1 VQCFVFRVS
10 DPDSTWSVNPRRQKW
25 LTKKEKRKRCNT
37 LSLPE
42 IEKDLSGSVDKN
54 GGGDDSPVNPDEEE
68 NDHGDAAEGEEGVQ
82 QQRTHER
89 HLRKNFIN
97 SDGQE
102 NLETRWFI
110 SFSLIS

>member
-1 VQCFVFRVS
+1 M
-10 DPDSTWSVNPRRQKW
+10 SV
-25 LTKKEKRKRCNT
+25 
-37 LSLPE
+37 PE
-42 IEKDLSGSVDKN
+42 IEEDLSGSVDKN

-97 SDGQE
+97 STNSYKNYLRRAGKFG
-102 NLETRWFI
+102 NSLVHFI
-110 SFSLIS
+110 FINFIKDV